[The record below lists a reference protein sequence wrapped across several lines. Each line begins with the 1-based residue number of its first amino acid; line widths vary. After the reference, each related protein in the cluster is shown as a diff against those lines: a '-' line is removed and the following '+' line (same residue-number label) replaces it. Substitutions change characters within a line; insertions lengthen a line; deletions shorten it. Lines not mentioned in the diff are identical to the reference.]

1 MKDVMLAIAIVLLA
15 SPSPSL
21 PPAGAGSPSSA
32 PFYGMIGAIVAALLA
47 AAVAL
52 YELPVTVGSRTALD
66 PALH

>member
-1 MKDVMLAIAIVLLA
+1 
-15 SPSPSL
+15 
-21 PPAGAGSPSSA
+21 
-32 PFYGMIGAIVAALLA
+32 MIGAIVAALLA